1 MILLSRET
9 TVARVTSPTA
19 PPPSELDGAA
29 PTGDLATSPRRIV
42 VVGAGLAATQT
53 VGALREAGFDGH
65 LTVLGGEGRAPYDR
79 PPLSKHLLDRTE
91 PAWLSQELGVDVV
104 HLADDARLAEPAT
117 GLRVAPDEVVV
128 RTASG
133 GEVSAD
139 AVVLATGA
147 RARRVPGWEH
157 ALVLHTADDA
167 AALRARVVP
176 GARLVVI
183 GAGWIGAEV
192 AGVAAAVGA
201 RVTVLEAGPAPLAG
215 AVGARVGA
223 LATGWFA
230 DAGVE
235 LRTGAQVAGVD
246 EDGVLL
252 ADGTHVP
259 ADVVLAAVGARPATD
274 WLGDALPR
282 DLDGSLRVDEH
293 HAVIGASRRVRA
305 VGDVARRR
313 SRRHGW
319 VPGGHWDGA
328 LRGPAILAAD
338 LVRAGGTAGT
348 GADDAG
354 HGAGNDTGNGTGHGA
369 GSGTGSGRAAA
380 AADPVP
386 YVFSTQLGHDLTLFG
401 LPDEA
406 DDVVLRGDP
415 SDGEGWSALWFRA
428 GEQTL
433 SAILTV
439 DRPRDVGAARRLFGD
454 LDLPRLDR
462 DVAAVTAQPLR
473 AAQVR

>member
-9 TVARVTSPTA
+9 TVARVTSPTV
-19 PPPSELDGAA
+19 PRPSTLDVTA
-29 PTGDLATSPRRIV
+29 PTPSLVPVPRRIV
-42 VVGAGLAATQT
+42 VAGAGLAATQT

-65 LTVLGGEGRAPYDR
+65 VTVLGAEGRAPYDR

-91 PAWLSQELGVDVV
+91 PAWLSQELGVDLV
-104 HLADDARLAEPAT
+104 HLADDARLAEPAA
-117 GLRVAPDEVVV
+117 GLQIAPDGVVV
-128 RTASG
+128 RTAHG
-133 GEVSAD
+133 AEVSAD
-139 AVVLATGA
+139 AVVLATGS

-223 LATGWFA
+223 LTTGWFA
-230 DAGVE
+230 DADVE
-235 LRTGAQVAGVD
+235 LRTGAQVAAVD
-246 EDGVLL
+246 EDGVRL

-274 WLGDALPR
+274 WIGDTLPR
-282 DLDGSLRVDEH
+282 DPDGSLRVDEH
-293 HAVIGASRRVRA
+293 HAVIGAPRRVRA
-305 VGDVARRR
+305 VGDIARRR

-338 LVRAGGTAGT
+338 LVLPLEV
-348 GADDAG
+348 ADEG
-354 HGAGNDTGNGTGHGA
+354 VHGAGPDP
-369 GSGTGSGRAAA
+369 
-380 AADPVP
+380 ADPVP

-401 LPDEA
+401 LPDEN

-415 SDGEGWSALWFRA
+415 SGEDGWSALWFRT
-428 GEQTL
+428 GGQTL
-433 SAILTV
+433 TAILTV
-439 DRPRDVGAARRLFGD
+439 DRPRDVGAARRLFGEP
-454 LDLPRLDR
+454 DLPRLDR
-462 DVAAVTAQPLR
+462 DVAAAAAQPLR
-473 AAQVR
+473 SALVR